1 MHVKHTQRR
10 VSGPGAFG
18 TSNNQCDSRENL
30 NSDQQQQH
38 LPYQQ
43 HQQRLYQQ
51 QQQQYRQQQHSHPHL
66 LRQSLINLT
75 SAHNISNNIG
85 VTNASEQNITSNR
98 SGAVAP
104 SSSSLNYPNTNTNAK
119 SNSNTNIKTTNTNAN
134 TSTLH
139 KFISCS
145 CESLKC
151 AAAVAA
157 KSTKKRLGHSSGDP
171 DSESLLDS
179 QNADYTDY
187 NVTYLSTGH
196 TGHSAGCISSSIS
209 GGGGDDQRSLQ
220 CEYLSSRISGVSK
233 QHSYDSSCS
242 GQLHGLTLTA
252 RERNSDTEQQQQ
264 QQLDC
269 IANSTRVPNSPIS
282 CTNSNYSNQSNISAG
297 TGAGG
302 GGSGGGGGGSDVVRE
317 GDGGPSTVCDAYKNY
332 THYAIT
338 NSNST
343 SYGNDF
349 NDDFKHVV
357 VHNFSNSDPIT
368 RYNTLS
374 GESGGGDGATS
385 INDTSDTHCLPLK
398 PHYSDCNIYAK
409 QQAEYFS
416 NLKSDFDQH
425 AQHGD
430 KQQIVNKT
438 YIFKCL
444 ANSPSFLRSNKIKE
458 QSKKLRNLSLK
469 NRTAK
474 KKGQIISKSNAV
486 SDNSLHPG
494 DKYLNLY
501 LVEKKNSQQYLQQYQ
516 YQQQQQQ
523 QQTQPGQLET
533 TGSGTDSRPIG
544 TSRQQQQQQQLPDQQ
559 PVVAALSRNLQQQQ
573 CLVNGS
579 VRTHPTYRHQSSIK
593 RASKDYSATLTPTPS
608 THRNPKAASNN
619 HKSCNLNNN
628 GNKLSVS
635 TNSCNKLHVATAG
648 THPYATSPK
657 SSLSSNGHLNKYC
670 LTDISRRR
678 KAAFNRQLSAP
689 TDYTH
694 SSNNGNGNSGSH
706 SATEAACES
715 TSTVASAGVGS
726 ATARTSASLQN
737 SVLIKPTS
745 TSNSCTNSFNRRH
758 IKRQKNNKLN
768 ERLIHGDSEESVR
781 CSYCSVLNEND
792 LRISFE
798 NTCTD
803 SLVTAFDDEA
813 LLICDQGNEM
823 VHFDDVSLYGT
834 PKEEPMPTIP
844 VVSEKV
850 SANFLK
856 SQLQSWFQP
865 TDNRLAMKLFG
876 SRKALV
882 KERIRQKTSGH
893 WVIHPCSS
901 FRFYWDLCMLLLL
914 VANLIILP
922 VAISFFNDDLSTRW
936 IAFNC
941 LSDTIFLIDI
951 VVNFRTGIMQQDNAE
966 QVILDPKLIAKHYLK
981 TWFFLDLISSIPLDY
996 IFLIFNQ
1003 VKDFSDSFQILHAG
1017 RALRILRL
1025 AKLLSLVRLLRLS
1038 RLVRYVSQWEEVY
1051 ILQNLQKKSADR
1063 RGRMHRKDKDGLTK
1077 SNLILKFL
1085 NMASVFMRI
1094 FNLICMML
1102 LIGHWSG
1109 CLQFLVPMLQGFPS
1123 NSWVSINELQESY
1136 WLEQYSWA
1144 LFKAMSHMLCIG
1156 YGRFP
1161 PQSLTD
1167 MWLTMLSMISGATCY
1182 ALFLGHAT
1190 NLIQSLDSSRRQY
1203 REKVKQVEE
1212 YMAYRKLPR
1221 DMRQRITEYFE
1232 HRYQGKFFD
1241 EECILGELSEKL
1253 REDVINYNCRS
1264 LVASVPFFA
1273 NADSNFVSDVVTKLK
1288 YEVFQPGDIIIKE
1301 GTIGTKMYF
1310 IQEGVVDIVM
1320 ANGEVATSLSDGS
1333 YFGEI
1338 CLLTNARRVASVR
1351 AETYC
1356 NLFSLSVD
1364 HFNCVLDQ
1372 YPLMRKTMETVAA
1385 ERLNKIGKNPNIMQQ
1400 KDEQI
1405 SNPESNTITAVVNA
1419 LAAEADDCKDDDI
1432 DIKENLLH
1440 GSESSFT
1447 GPVQTIREG
1456 LPRPR
1461 SGEFRALFEGNTP

>member
-18 TSNNQCDSRENL
+18 TFTNDQRASRDNLYPDDQHQRHSHSHQHLVRQSLNSLSYAQPGSSSATPAVSLLRSGLDEQRSQRQRSSSTRLSSGISKQNSCDSRSSGL
-30 NSDQQQQH
+30 RILDPAPSH
-38 LPYQQ
+38 SYS
-43 HQQRLYQQ
+43 
-51 QQQQYRQQQHSHPHL
+51 HSHSPVSCGTE
-66 LRQSLINLT
+66 QSV
-75 SAHNISNNIG
+75 S
-85 VTNASEQNITSNR
+85 
-98 SGAVAP
+98 
-104 SSSSLNYPNTNTNAK
+104 
-119 SNSNTNIKTTNTNAN
+119 
-134 TSTLH
+134 
-139 KFISCS
+139 
-145 CESLKC
+145 
-151 AAAVAA
+151 
-157 KSTKKRLGHSSGDP
+157 
-171 DSESLLDS
+171 
-179 QNADYTDY
+179 
-187 NVTYLSTGH
+187 STG
-196 TGHSAGCISSSIS
+196 GQSALYDACHEYT
-209 GGGGDDQRSLQ
+209 RSL
-220 CEYLSSRISGVSK
+220 
-233 QHSYDSSCS
+233 
-242 GQLHGLTLTA
+242 
-252 RERNSDTEQQQQ
+252 
-264 QQLDC
+264 
-269 IANSTRVPNSPIS
+269 
-282 CTNSNYSNQSNISAG
+282 

-302 GGSGGGGGGSDVVRE
+302 LGGAG
-317 GDGGPSTVCDAYKNY
+317 
-332 THYAIT
+332 
-338 NSNST
+338 
-343 SYGNDF
+343 
-349 NDDFKHVV
+349 
-357 VHNFSNSDPIT
+357 
-368 RYNTLS
+368 L
-374 GESGGGDGATS
+374 
-385 INDTSDTHCLPLK
+385 LK
-398 PHYSDCNIYAK
+398 SHYSD
-409 QQAEYFS
+409 QQLSEPHFT
-416 NLKSDFDQH
+416 NLNLNLNLSSDYDT
-425 AQHGD
+425 GSD
-430 KQQIVNKT
+430 KQQLVNQT
-438 YIFKCL
+438 YIFKCI
-444 ANSPSFLRSNKIKE
+444 ANSPSFLRTNKIKE

-469 NRTAK
+469 TRTAK

-501 LVEKKNSQQYLQQYQ
+501 LVEKKHSLQSQIAPTSNTSVAASCSTSSSTARQQQLPALSAVAARQQQLLLNGSLKSSSSSDNRQTKTLPAYQEYRCGSSSSNTIPTTGKSPPVPHSLAAKISGKNCNNLLQNAGGNQLSLSSNSCHKLHAHSQYA
-516 YQQQQQQ
+516 QQQQQQ
-523 QQTQPGQLET
+523 HL
-533 TGSGTDSRPIG
+533 
-544 TSRQQQQQQQLPDQQ
+544 
-559 PVVAALSRNLQQQQ
+559 
-573 CLVNGS
+573 
-579 VRTHPTYRHQSSIK
+579 
-593 RASKDYSATLTPTPS
+593 AS
-608 THRNPKAASNN
+608 
-619 HKSCNLNNN
+619 
-628 GNKLSVS
+628 
-635 TNSCNKLHVATAG
+635 
-648 THPYATSPK
+648 SPK
-657 SSLSSNGHLNKYC
+657 SSVSSNGHLNKYC
-670 LTDISRRR
+670 LTDLTRR
-678 KAAFNRQLSAP
+678 KAEFNRQLSAP
-689 TDYTH
+689 TDYTRH
-694 SSNNGNGNSGSH
+694 SSSNGSQQEGSEP
-706 SATEAACES
+706 ANETGVGVGES
-715 TSTVASAGVGS
+715 TITVASAGVLGHRTPQYGHGHGPGQAS
-726 ATARTSASLQN
+726 TAPATLKSLQLHN
-737 SVLIKPTS
+737 FGVHHPTPRPTS
-745 TSNSCTNSFNRRH
+745 TSCTNSFNRRH
-758 IKRQKNNKLN
+758 IRRHKSKLS
-768 ERLIHGDSEESVR
+768 ERLLNGDSEESVR
-781 CSYCSVLNEND
+781 CSYCSVLNVNEND

-813 LLICDQGNEM
+813 LLICDQGTEM

-834 PKEEPMPTIP
+834 PKEEPMPNIP
-844 VVSEKV
+844 IVSEKV

-966 QVILDPKLIAKHYLK
+966 QVILDPKLIAKHYLR

-1003 VKDFSDSFQILHAG
+1003 DFSDSFQILHAG

-1063 RGRMHRKDKDGLTK
+1063 RGRMNRKDKDGLTK

-1241 EECILGELSEKL
+1241 EELILGELSEKL

-1400 KDEQI
+1400 KDEQL
-1405 SNPESNTITAVVNA
+1405 SNPESNQITAVVNA
-1419 LAAEADDCKDDDI
+1419 LAAEAEECKDDDM
-1432 DIKENLLH
+1432 DLKENLLH
-1440 GSESSFT
+1440 GSGSSIAE
-1447 GPVQTIREG
+1447 QTIREG

>member
-18 TSNNQCDSRENL
+18 TFTNDQRASRDNL
-30 NSDQQQQH
+30 YPDDQQQQH
-38 LPYQQ
+38 
-43 HQQRLYQQ
+43 HQQ
-51 QQQQYRQQQHSHPHL
+51 QQQQHQQQQRHSHSHQHL
-66 LRQSLINLT
+66 VRQSLVSLSYAQAGSSSN
-75 SAHNISNNIG
+75 SATAGAGSIPIHSQSHSSSVRNSPSPSPAADQHSCSSGSVG
-85 VTNASEQNITSNR
+85 VALATRSRRSEQTARDNDDDD
-98 SGAVAP
+98 ADADD
-104 SSSSLNYPNTNTNAK
+104 A
-119 SNSNTNIKTTNTNAN
+119 
-134 TSTLH
+134 
-139 KFISCS
+139 
-145 CESLKC
+145 
-151 AAAVAA
+151 
-157 KSTKKRLGHSSGDP
+157 LGVYG
-171 DSESLLDS
+171 
-179 QNADYTDY
+179 
-187 NVTYLSTGH
+187 G
-196 TGHSAGCISSSIS
+196 I
-209 GGGGDDQRSLQ
+209 GGGGDGDSVSLLRGAAGLGQLGFDEARAQRQRSNSR
-220 CEYLSSRISGVSK
+220 LSSGISK
-233 QHSYDSSCS
+233 QNSCDSRSGLRIIDHSHSHSYSHSPVSCGTQSVSSTGGQSALYDACHEYTRSLSAAPATSDIATATAAAVGGSNLGGGTATAS
-242 GQLHGLTLTA
+242 GLLKSHYSEQQLSEPHFTNLNLNL
-252 RERNSDTEQQQQ
+252 NSDY
-264 QQLDC
+264 D
-269 IANSTRVPNSPIS
+269 
-282 CTNSNYSNQSNISAG
+282 
-297 TGAGG
+297 TG
-302 GGSGGGGGGSDVVRE
+302 S
-317 GDGGPSTVCDAYKNY
+317 
-332 THYAIT
+332 
-338 NSNST
+338 
-343 SYGNDF
+343 
-349 NDDFKHVV
+349 
-357 VHNFSNSDPIT
+357 
-368 RYNTLS
+368 
-374 GESGGGDGATS
+374 
-385 INDTSDTHCLPLK
+385 
-398 PHYSDCNIYAK
+398 
-409 QQAEYFS
+409 
-416 NLKSDFDQH
+416 
-425 AQHGD
+425 D
-430 KQQIVNKT
+430 KQQLVNQT
-438 YIFKCL
+438 YIFKCI
-444 ANSPSFLRSNKIKE
+444 ANSPSFLRTNKIKE

-469 NRTAK
+469 TRTAK

-501 LVEKKNSQQYLQQYQ
+501 LVEKKHSLQPQVVS
-516 YQQQQQQ
+516 
-523 QQTQPGQLET
+523 TTNPVPASISAPGCST
-533 TGSGTDSRPIG
+533 SSSSSAAAAAAA
-544 TSRQQQQQQQLPDQQ
+544 SRQQQLPALSAVAARQQQL
-559 PVVAALSRNLQQQQ
+559 LL
-573 CLVNGS
+573 NGS
-579 VRTHPTYRHQSSIK
+579 LKSKTKTFPAY
-593 RASKDYSATLTPTPS
+593 RASVRSESDDKEYRGSGGSNTIPTTGKSPPVPHS
-608 THRNPKAASNN
+608 LAAKISGKNCNN
-619 HKSCNLNNN
+619 LLHNA

-635 TNSCNKLHVATAG
+635 SNSCHKLHAHSHQGQGQAHTAY
-648 THPYATSPK
+648 TQHLASSPK
-657 SSLSSNGHLNKYC
+657 SSVSSNGHLNKYC
-670 LTDISRRR
+670 LTDITRR
-678 KAAFNRQLSAP
+678 KAEFNRQLSAP

-694 SSNNGNGNSGSH
+694 HSSSNGSQQG
-706 SATEAACES
+706 SEAANEAVGES
-715 TSTVASAGVGS
+715 TITVASAGVLGQGHGQGHAHAHVHALS
-726 ATARTSASLQN
+726 AGQASTAPATLKSLQLHN
-737 SVLIKPTS
+737 FGVHHQPARPTS
-745 TSNSCTNSFNRRH
+745 TSCTNSFNRRH
-758 IKRQKNNKLN
+758 IRRHKSKLS
-768 ERLIHGDSEESVR
+768 ERLLNGDSEESVR
-781 CSYCSVLNEND
+781 CSYCSVLNVNEND

-813 LLICDQGNEM
+813 LLICDQGTEM
-823 VHFDDVSLYGT
+823 ARAKVHFDDVSLYGT
-834 PKEEPMPTIP
+834 PKEEPMPNIP
-844 VVSEKV
+844 IVSEKV

-966 QVILDPKLIAKHYLK
+966 QVILDPKLIAKHYLR

-1003 VKDFSDSFQILHAG
+1003 IMKLQDFSDSFQILHAG

-1241 EECILGELSEKL
+1241 EELILGELSEKL

-1400 KDEQI
+1400 KDEQL

-1419 LAAEADDCKDDDI
+1419 LAAEADDCKDDDM
-1432 DIKENLLH
+1432 DLKENLLH
-1440 GSESSFT
+1440 GSESSIAE
-1447 GPVQTIREG
+1447 PVQTIREG